1 MKFALAVYGAP
12 ANSQAPQSAL
22 HFARALVAGGHEI
35 VRLFFYQDGV
45 NTATAIAQPP
55 QDESNLSEEWQQFVQ
70 AHNLDAVVCIAAALR
85 RGIVDQAE
93 SDRYELPGHNLR
105 EGYELSGL
113 GQLLDGALM
122 ADRLITFGA

>member
-22 HFARALVAGGHEI
+22 HFARAVVAQGHEI

-55 QDESNLSEEWQQFVQ
+55 QDESNLPSEWQAFIQENQ
-70 AHNLDAVVCIAAALR
+70 LDAVVCIAAALR
-85 RGIVDQAE
+85 RGVVDQAE
-93 SDRYELPGHNLR
+93 AGRYNLPGHNLR
-105 EGYELSGL
+105 DCFELSGL

-122 ADRLITFGA
+122 ADRFITFGA

>member
-22 HFARALVAGGHEI
+22 HFARAIVSQGHEI
-35 VRLFFYQDGV
+35 ARLFFYQDGV
-45 NTATAIAQPP
+45 NTTTAIAQPP
-55 QDESNLSEEWQQFVQ
+55 QDESNLPEEWQKFVQ

-85 RGIVDQAE
+85 RGVVDQNEAV
-93 SDRYELPGHNLR
+93 RYDLPGYNLR
-105 EGYELSGL
+105 DVYELSGL

-122 ADRLITFGA
+122 ADRFITFGA

>member
-1 MKFALAVYGAP
+1 M
-12 ANSQAPQSAL
+12 
-22 HFARALVAGGHEI
+22 
-35 VRLFFYQDGV
+35 

-55 QDESNLSEEWQQFVQ
+55 QDESNLPEEWQQFIQ

-85 RGIVDQAE
+85 RGIVNQAE

-105 EGYELSGL
+105 KGYELSGL